1 MRFYC
6 GMCEESVRVGEGSDQ
21 QRVWLAPERRTSMSS
36 AGQEGNLAGVAFI
49 LALAAVINCNF
60 ACEH

>member
-1 MRFYC
+1 
-6 GMCEESVRVGEGSDQ
+6 
-21 QRVWLAPERRTSMSS
+21 MSS